1 MTSAKEILDKIQ
13 QQIEKSDIS
22 DSYQTKGE
30 VIEVKDGVAL
40 VAGLQQVRFSEA
52 VTFENGTKGLVLD
65 LLPDQVGV
73 LILGNPE
80 SIVQGEMVKTTGEVF
95 SVGV

>member
-1 MTSAKEILDKIQ
+1 MTSAKDILRDIQ
-13 QQIEKSDIS
+13 AQIEKSDIG

-30 VIEVKDGVAL
+30 VLEVKDGVAL
-40 VAGLQQVRFSEA
+40 VAGLQQVCFSEA

-73 LILGNPE
+73 LILGKPE
-80 SIVQGEMVKTTGEVF
+80 SIVQGEMVKATGDVF